1 MTERSEASRDPADD
15 LSGSSGSS
23 GPSGPSGMPG
33 TGRGEGCPGCSGPHS
48 PTCPAR
54 PDGSAAA
61 LGDYR
66 AAFHAARLPL
76 AVLNRDGLVLAANP
90 AFGDLVGTE
99 PDELVAATA
108 ADLTD
113 LGADPRIWSAYREV
127 LCGRSDR
134 LRCTRRLQLPDGH
147 SMWAEVTVEPLA
159 PGAGLAPGGALNA
172 GGTPND
178 ARGTLNGSG
187 TRTAGGELP
196 AATDL
201 SVPADLP
208 VPADM
213 SVPTDLPGSSDLPMD
228 GDLPAMDGVPPA
240 GGGVRAGAGQRAEED
255 HVLLSVADISDRHD
269 LLARLRH
276 LQMHDPVTRLPNRA
290 LFFERLAGALESAA
304 FEQGGTGR
312 IGLCYLDLDGF
323 KAVNDT
329 LGHRVGD
336 RLLSAVAQRLRHC
349 VEELSED
356 RLPAPPDGPTASTAS
371 TTSDASAMSDA
382 STAMPDASTASD
394 ASTAFAAPVQMT
406 DDDTGHL
413 DGSGHLVARLG
424 GDEFALLVE
433 DSTGTEQLAALAQRV
448 LDALQRPFDLAGQRL
463 SVSASIGVVERA
475 ATGTTATGLMQAA
488 DTTLYWAKE
497 DGKAR
502 WTLFDPERNAH
513 RMTRQALSSTLRPAV
528 ERGEFTLEYQ
538 PLVGLGDGRAQGVEA
553 LVRWRHPQFG
563 TLSPNRFIGLAEENG
578 AIVELGRWVLERACR
593 QARAWQ
599 LERPGAQPLF
609 VSVNV
614 AVRQVWDSDLVA
626 DVAHILAE
634 TGLPPRLLQLELT
647 ESAVMGSAG
656 RPLQALQAL
665 SDMGVRI
672 AIDDFGTGYSN
683 LAYLSRL
690 PVSVLKLDGSFV
702 RGFRAQEHPNPADE
716 TIVEALVALA
726 HRLGLTVTAE
736 CVESAEQAER
746 LRRIGCDTGQGWLYS
761 RPVAPDRVSALI
773 SAGRRTGS

>member
-1 MTERSEASRDPADD
+1 MRERAV
-15 LSGSSGSS
+15 SGYPG
-23 GPSGPSGMPG
+23 G
-33 TGRGEGCPGCSGPHS
+33 TGRAPGTTLSAVTERKEPTNESDGGPDGAS
-48 PTCPAR
+48 DPAPADGPTAADGPAR
-54 PDGSAAA
+54 SATPDGHPRTGESRPGESGAPGPPGTPGEPRTVVRGEPDAGDGSAAS
-61 LGDYR
+61 LRDYR
-66 AAFHAARLPL
+66 AAFRAARAPL

-90 AFGDLVGTE
+90 AFGELVGAA
-99 PDELVAATA
+99 PDDLVAATA
-108 ADLTD
+108 ADLTE
-113 LGADPRIWSAYREV
+113 LGTDPRIWAAYREV
-127 LCGRSDR
+127 LRGHSDR
-134 LRCTRRLQLPDGH
+134 LRCTRRLKHPDGQFL
-147 SMWAEVTVEPLA
+147 WAEVTVEPL
-159 PGAGLAPGGALNA
+159 P
-172 GGTPND
+172 D
-178 ARGTLNGSG
+178 
-187 TRTAGGELP
+187 
-196 AATDL
+196 
-201 SVPADLP
+201 
-208 VPADM
+208 
-213 SVPTDLPGSSDLPMD
+213 
-228 GDLPAMDGVPPA
+228 
-240 GGGVRAGAGQRAEED
+240 ED
-255 HVLLSVADISDRHD
+255 CVLLSVADISDRHD

-304 FEQGGTGR
+304 FEQHGTGR
-312 IGLCYLDLDGF
+312 VGLCYLDLDGF

-336 RLLSAVAQRLRHC
+336 RLLSAVAQRLTHC
-349 VEELSED
+349 AESLAD
-356 RLPAPPDGPTASTAS
+356 RGAVRG
-371 TTSDASAMSDA
+371 
-382 STAMPDASTASD
+382 
-394 ASTAFAAPVQMT
+394 
-406 DDDTGHL
+406 
-413 DGSGHLVARLG
+413 GSGHLVARLG

-433 DSTGTEQLAALAQRV
+433 DSAGTEQLAELAQRV

-528 ERGEFTLEYQ
+528 DRGEFTLEYQ

-578 AIVELGRWVLERACR
+578 SIVELGRWVLARACH

-599 LERPGAQPLF
+599 LARPGAEPLF

-626 DVAHILAE
+626 DVAGILAE
-634 TGLPPRLLQLELT
+634 TGLPPALLQLELT

-665 SDMGVRI
+665 SEMGVRI

-702 RGFRAQEHPNPADE
+702 RGFRSQEHPNPADE

-761 RPVAPDRVSALI
+761 RPVPPDRVCDLI
-773 SAGRRTGS
+773 GAGRETGA

>member
-1 MTERSEASRDPADD
+1 MSGHPDSPGRTPGATLSSVTERKETTKESDGARPA
-15 LSGSSGSS
+15 
-23 GPSGPSGMPG
+23 PSGHGDD
-33 TGRGEGCPGCSGPHS
+33 T
-48 PTCPAR
+48 
-54 PDGSAAA
+54 AAS

-66 AAFHAARLPL
+66 ATFYAARVAM

-90 AFGDLVGTE
+90 AFGELVGTD
-99 PDELVAATA
+99 PAELVAATA

-113 LGADPRIWSAYREV
+113 LGADTRVWTAYREV

-134 LRCTRRLQLPDGH
+134 MHCTRRLKHPEGH
-147 SMWAEVTVEPLA
+147 SVWVEVTVEPL
-159 PGAGLAPGGALNA
+159 
-172 GGTPND
+172 TPEP
-178 ARGTLNGSG
+178 LSG
-187 TRTAGGELP
+187 
-196 AATDL
+196 
-201 SVPADLP
+201 
-208 VPADM
+208 
-213 SVPTDLPGSSDLPMD
+213 
-228 GDLPAMDGVPPA
+228 
-240 GGGVRAGAGQRAEED
+240 EERM
-255 HVLLSVADISDRHD
+255 LLSVADISDRHD

-276 LQMHDPVTRLPNRA
+276 LQMHDPVTRLPNRT
-290 LFFERLAGALESAA
+290 LFFERLAAALETAS
-304 FEQGGTGR
+304 FEPSGTGR

-336 RLLSAVAQRLRHC
+336 RLLSAVAQRLTRC
-349 VEELSED
+349 AESAAD
-356 RLPAPPDGPTASTAS
+356 RG
-371 TTSDASAMSDA
+371 
-382 STAMPDASTASD
+382 
-394 ASTAFAAPVQMT
+394 
-406 DDDTGHL
+406 TGR
-413 DGSGHLVARLG
+413 GGHLVARLG

-433 DSTGTEQLAALAQRV
+433 DSTGTDQLAELAQCV

-463 SVSASIGVVERA
+463 SVSASIGVVERT

-528 ERGEFTLEYQ
+528 DRGEFTLEYQ

-563 TLSPNRFIGLAEENG
+563 TLSPNRFIALAEENG
-578 AIVELGRWVLERACR
+578 AIVELGRWVLERACY

-599 LERPGAQPLF
+599 LAHPDEPLF

-626 DVAHILAE
+626 DVAGILAE
-634 TGLPPRLLQLELT
+634 TGLPPELLQLELT

-702 RGFRAQEHPNPADE
+702 RGFRSQEHPNPADE
-716 TIVEALVALA
+716 MIVEALVALA

-761 RPVAPDRVSALI
+761 RPVAPDRVEALLD
-773 SAGRRTGS
+773 AGRHTGA

>member
-1 MTERSEASRDPADD
+1 MTEREDTAKESTEARPA
-15 LSGSSGSS
+15 
-23 GPSGPSGMPG
+23 PSGPGDD
-33 TGRGEGCPGCSGPHS
+33 T
-48 PTCPAR
+48 
-54 PDGSAAA
+54 AAS

-66 AAFHAARLPL
+66 ATFYAARVAM

-90 AFGDLVGTE
+90 AFGELVGTD
-99 PDELVAATA
+99 PAELVAATA

-113 LGADPRIWSAYREV
+113 LGADPRGWTAYREV

-134 LRCTRRLQLPDGH
+134 MRCTRRLKHPEGH
-147 SMWAEVTVEPLA
+147 SVWVEVTVEPL
-159 PGAGLAPGGALNA
+159 
-172 GGTPND
+172 TPEP
-178 ARGTLNGSG
+178 LSG
-187 TRTAGGELP
+187 
-196 AATDL
+196 
-201 SVPADLP
+201 
-208 VPADM
+208 
-213 SVPTDLPGSSDLPMD
+213 
-228 GDLPAMDGVPPA
+228 
-240 GGGVRAGAGQRAEED
+240 EERM
-255 HVLLSVADISDRHD
+255 LLSVADISDRHD

-290 LFFERLAGALESAA
+290 LFFERLAAALETASFAPS
-304 FEQGGTGR
+304 GTGR

-336 RLLSAVAQRLRHC
+336 RLLSAVAQRLTRC
-349 VEELSED
+349 AEAAED
-356 RLPAPPDGPTASTAS
+356 RGP
-371 TTSDASAMSDA
+371 
-382 STAMPDASTASD
+382 
-394 ASTAFAAPVQMT
+394 
-406 DDDTGHL
+406 GR
-413 DGSGHLVARLG
+413 GGYLVARLG

-433 DSTGTEQLAALAQRV
+433 DSTGTDQLAELAQSV

-463 SVSASIGVVERA
+463 SVSASIGVVERT

-528 ERGEFTLEYQ
+528 DRGEFTLEYQ

-563 TLSPNRFIGLAEENG
+563 TLSPNRFIALAEENG
-578 AIVELGRWVLERACR
+578 AIVELGRWVLERACY

-599 LERPGAQPLF
+599 LAHPGEPLF

-626 DVAHILAE
+626 DVAGILAE
-634 TGLPPRLLQLELT
+634 TGLPPELLQLELT

-702 RGFRAQEHPNPADE
+702 RGFRSQEHPNPADE
-716 TIVEALVALA
+716 MIVEALVALA

-761 RPVAPDRVSALI
+761 RPVAPDRVEALLD
-773 SAGRRTGS
+773 AGRHTGA